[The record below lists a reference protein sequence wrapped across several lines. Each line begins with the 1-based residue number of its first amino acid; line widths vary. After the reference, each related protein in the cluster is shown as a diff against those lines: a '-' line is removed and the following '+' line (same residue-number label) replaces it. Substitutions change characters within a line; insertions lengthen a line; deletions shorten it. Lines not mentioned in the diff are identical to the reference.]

1 MSDIVLDGME
11 FDNNNDEKN
20 KYLSGSFDDSSNNED
35 TLKQLGGSF
44 DNNHDHDDNSDDD
57 IDIVEKNNDIIKK
70 VNTPQR
76 MFLTRR
82 LSGMPV
88 LPPSNSFD
96 IFDKTAVSQNGIDDE
111 VLAKLNELIDSLP
124 NPPTINHSA
133 IQNPAS
139 ITSTA
144 VKAVSIGWGN
154 FKGFASNF
162 IGGNKK

>member
-1 MSDIVLDGME
+1 MSDIILDGME
-11 FDNNNDEKN
+11 FNTNSTSNNN
-20 KYLSGSFDDSSNNED
+20 NNNNYI
-35 TLKQLGGSF
+35 LKHLGGSF
-44 DNNHDHDDNSDDD
+44 DNNHGIENDNSDDEND
-57 IDIVEKNNDIIKK
+57 IINNQRNENNDNIIKK

-96 IFDKTAVSQNGIDDE
+96 MFDKTTVSQNKIDDD

-124 NPPTINHSA
+124 NPPTINHL
-133 IQNPAS
+133 QNTQNTSS

-144 VKAVSIGWGN
+144 VKAVSLGWGS
-154 FKGFASNF
+154 FKGFASNL
-162 IGGNKK
+162 IGGKK

>member
-1 MSDIVLDGME
+1 MSDMILDGME
-11 FDNNNDEKN
+11 FNNNN
-20 KYLSGSFDDSSNNED
+20 SNNEPSI
-35 TLKQLGGSF
+35 LQLGGSF
-44 DNNHDHDDNSDDD
+44 DNNHGNANDDNDNSDDD
-57 IDIVEKNNDIIKK
+57 IDIVKNDNDINVIKK

-96 IFDKTAVSQNGIDDE
+96 MFDKTAVSQNGIDDE
-111 VLAKLNELIDSLP
+111 VLSKLNELIDSLP

-133 IQNPAS
+133 VQNPAS

-162 IGGNKK
+162 IGGKK